1 MSYFLVIIIYNKLR
15 FVLMLNSKR
24 FYWLAQL
31 IGWASYSGLLTFSVH
46 NKNPD
51 RIDSIFVFNI
61 IIAISAGILI
71 THGQRMFF
79 IRMGW
84 LQLRLPKLIPKLIF
98 LSLISSF
105 LITLLVIFGDYFL
118 DIIDKR
124 VAAVGLTDI
133 IVNVF
138 AYVLLVLFWNA
149 IYFTFHFFRQS
160 RKQEISNLE
169 LKAKNRESELNNL
182 RSQLNPHFLFN
193 SLNSIKALI
202 NEDPSKSKV
211 AITTLSSLLRRSLVM
226 GAENLVS
233 LENEIG
239 LAKSYLELE
248 KIRFEERLNVEWEL
262 TPGLED
268 FEIPPFTLQMMVENA
283 IKHGISNLKNG
294 GKVKITATDVGDI
307 VSVQVINSGS
317 LNGVSDLGVGI
328 ENIKQRLALQYQQG
342 AEFKLEEIGGCVIA
356 TMNFKK

>member
-1 MSYFLVIIIYNKLR
+1 
-15 FVLMLNSKR
+15 MLNSKR
-24 FYWLAQL
+24 FYWLAQI
-31 IGWASYSGLLTFSVH
+31 IGWASYSGLLTFSVY
-46 NKNPD
+46 NKDAN

-61 IIAISAGILI
+61 IIAITAGILV
-71 THGQRMFF
+71 THGQRIFF

-84 LQLRLPKLIPKLIF
+84 LGLRLPKLIPKLIF
-98 LSLISSF
+98 LSLISSLLLT
-105 LITLLVIFGDYFL
+105 LIVIFGGYLL
-118 DIIDKR
+118 DNLGETE
-124 VAAVGLTDI
+124 VTVGFTDVV
-133 IVNVF
+133 VNIF

-149 IYFTFHFFRQS
+149 IYFTFHFFQQS

-202 NEDPSKSKV
+202 DEDPSKSKV
-211 AITTLSSLLRRSLVM
+211 AITTLSSLLRQSLVM

-262 TPGLED
+262 TPGLES
-268 FEIPPFTLQMMVENA
+268 FTIPPFTLQMMVENA

-294 GKVKITATDVGDI
+294 GKVKITTMDVGGI
-307 VSVQVINSGS
+307 VSIQVTNSGS
-317 LNGVSDLGVGI
+317 LKSVSDLGVGI

-342 AEFKLEEIGGCVIA
+342 AEFKLEEIDGYVIA
-356 TMNFKK
+356 KMNFKK

>member
-1 MSYFLVIIIYNKLR
+1 M
-15 FVLMLNSKR
+15 
-24 FYWLAQL
+24 AQF
-31 IGWASYSGLLTFSVH
+31 IGWASYSGLLTFSVYS
-46 NKNPD
+46 KD
-51 RIDSIFVFNI
+51 SGRIDSIFVFNI

-84 LQLRLPKLIPKLIF
+84 LRLRLPKLIPKLIF
-98 LSLISSF
+98 LSLLSSS
-105 LITLLVIFGDYFL
+105 LITLIVILGDYFL
-118 DIIDKR
+118 AILDQR
-124 VAAVGLTDI
+124 RAAVSLTDI
-133 IVNVF
+133 IVIIF
-138 AYVLLVLFWNA
+138 AYILLVLFWNA

-169 LKAKNRESELNNL
+169 LKAENRESELNNL

-193 SLNSIKALI
+193 SLNSIKALVDE
-202 NEDPSKSKV
+202 NPSKSKV

-248 KIRFEERLNVEWEL
+248 KIRFEERLIVEWDL
-262 TPGLED
+262 TPGLEN

-294 GKVKITATDVGDI
+294 GKVKITVTDVGDI

-342 AEFKLEEIGGCVIA
+342 AEFKLEEIDGYVIA
-356 TMNFKK
+356 KMNFKR